1 MIQKQNKDSLLAAAG
16 GKAEPKGT
24 PSLFCGTYLGPHVS
38 TVPRNKPDLAR
49 VSACCRSLRKT
60 FHLPESLIPPLK
72 NEIGQEP
79 SGSEILDFC

>member
-38 TVPRNKPDLAR
+38 TVPRNKPDLA
-49 VSACCRSLRKT
+49 
-60 FHLPESLIPPLK
+60 
-72 NEIGQEP
+72 
-79 SGSEILDFC
+79 